1 MIAYTGV
8 LQRVGDKPNHQQ
20 GIIIVK
26 GFTHK
31 VATNWGDS
39 DWDEDV
45 AVMVVY
51 GTRGEGGQ

>member
-1 MIAYTGV
+1 MLTRGFSKGS
-8 LQRVGDKPNHQQ
+8 GDKPNHQQ

-39 DWDEDV
+39 DWDEDA